1 MFPLCSMTCVL
12 RRRCIPAACG
22 ALHWT
27 SWTMWWSAACCLS
40 SVWETGFSSPTWE
53 HAAWTSSTPP
63 SCLSTTLS
71 PPLTGEY
78 GVTVSQQ
85 CRCYKNLM
93 HVESNWH
100 QCLVLPT
107 GTKCR
112 RLVWHW
118 TATWRIS
125 AWSSTVR
132 NYPLSLSRCILH
144 RSSLA
149 SAFTM
154 WEEGSVRYLGQG
166 AKCGQ
171 HSSHLGKCS
180 VLFFLPGI
188 WLYFLPLKIGKIGY
202 LIPQL
207 SSKFHLENLHFC
219 SSLRWICQ
227 PKELQPKLKWNYAT
241 KWTTLWRWD
250 PPQHVCG
257 GLFPYSN
264 PVYKL
269 YNWFKSS
276 LWITCRQLFKSCVC
290 STPIHFVC
298 RWFLKC

>member
-1 MFPLCSMTCVL
+1 M
-12 RRRCIPAACG
+12 
-22 ALHWT
+22 
-27 SWTMWWSAACCLS
+27 
-40 SVWETGFSSPTWE
+40 WETGFSSPTWE
-53 HAAWTSSTPP
+53 RAAWTSSTPP

-100 QCLVLPT
+100 RCLVLPT

-118 TATWRIS
+118 TVTWRIS

-132 NYPLSLSRCILH
+132 NYPLSLSRSILH

-188 WLYFLPLKIGKIGY
+188 WLFFLPLKIWKNWLSDTSTVFKISSGKSSF
-202 LIPQL
+202 LLLPPMDL
-207 SSKFHLENLHFC
+207 SAKRTPAQAQMKLCNKMDDSLEMG
-219 SSLRWICQ
+219 
-227 PKELQPKLKWNYAT
+227 
-241 KWTTLWRWD
+241 

-257 GLFPYSN
+257 GLFP
-264 PVYKL
+264 
-269 YNWFKSS
+269 
-276 LWITCRQLFKSCVC
+276 
-290 STPIHFVC
+290 
-298 RWFLKC
+298 